1 MGANFKGPRRL
12 NLTVEQVY
20 RVIAGLAEKLTAGVA
35 KTPLRKVMMMALV
48 NFMVGVVCRW
58 WWWVMMMV
66 CLSIAVNAELAAD
79 VLGSW
84 DTCIKAAENTWPR
97 YTW

>member
-1 MGANFKGPRRL
+1 
-12 NLTVEQVY
+12 
-20 RVIAGLAEKLTAGVA
+20 
-35 KTPLRKVMMMALV
+35 MMMALV

-84 DTCIKAAENTWPR
+84 DICIKAAENTWPR